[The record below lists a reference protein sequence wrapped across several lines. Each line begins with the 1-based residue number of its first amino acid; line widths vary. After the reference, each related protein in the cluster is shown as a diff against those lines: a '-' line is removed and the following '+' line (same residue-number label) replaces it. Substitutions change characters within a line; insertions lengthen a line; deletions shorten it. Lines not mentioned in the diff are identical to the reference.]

1 MPRFFGKKLLIFKCD
16 SPNSRAPLDK
26 PLEIT
31 PAAPSDD
38 KRARSSKHSMG
49 ADDVAQLMMSENIS
63 LHLKVS
69 ALTALVEELA
79 CQIGVL

>member
-1 MPRFFGKKLLIFKCD
+1 
-16 SPNSRAPLDK
+16 
-26 PLEIT
+26 
-31 PAAPSDD
+31 
-38 KRARSSKHSMG
+38 MG